1 MFKWYGERV
10 CMSCLQR
17 LKEMVNVVV
26 KENPQF
32 KHKTDPEIAK
42 IDAVIEEIQTKS
54 KKRAAKRNK

>member
-1 MFKWYGERV
+1 
-10 CMSCLQR
+10 
-17 LKEMVNVVV
+17 MVNVVV